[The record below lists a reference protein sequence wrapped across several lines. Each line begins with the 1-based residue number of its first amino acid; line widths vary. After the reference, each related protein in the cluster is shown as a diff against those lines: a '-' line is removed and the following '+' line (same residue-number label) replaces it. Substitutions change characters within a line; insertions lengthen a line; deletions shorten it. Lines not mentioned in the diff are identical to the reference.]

1 MILLLL
7 TMHFLSYFKVGSCT
21 CALYYSVESFVYTS
35 LLCEA
40 RLLPPLLLCLLKLLL
55 KDDAQL
61 IEGFS
66 IAT

>member
-1 MILLLL
+1 MC
-7 TMHFLSYFKVGSCT
+7 F
-21 CALYYSVESFVYTS
+21 SVESFVYTS
-35 LLCEA
+35 LLLCEA
-40 RLLPPLLLCLLKLLL
+40 CLLPPLLLCLLKLLLILPPILLL

>member
-1 MILLLL
+1 MC
-7 TMHFLSYFKVGSCT
+7 F
-21 CALYYSVESFVYTS
+21 SVESFVYTS
-35 LLCEA
+35 LLLCEA
-40 RLLPPLLLCLLKLLL
+40 RLLPPLLLCLLMLLLILPPILLL